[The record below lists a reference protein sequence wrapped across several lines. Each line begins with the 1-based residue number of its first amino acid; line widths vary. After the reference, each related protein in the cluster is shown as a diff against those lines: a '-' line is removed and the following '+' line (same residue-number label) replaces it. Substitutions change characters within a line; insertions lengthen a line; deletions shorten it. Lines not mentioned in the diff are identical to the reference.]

1 MPWRAGVVQLAQP
14 RLLLSRFEAG
24 RLGQSVC
31 RVPEI
36 VPCGD
41 AVCGMVAT
49 THNPDQEDNK
59 NLDLSKRN
67 RPVLGITLLQN
78 MKLQGDK

>member
-1 MPWRAGVVQLAQP
+1 
-14 RLLLSRFEAG
+14 
-24 RLGQSVC
+24 
-31 RVPEI
+31 
-36 VPCGD
+36 
-41 AVCGMVAT
+41 MVAT